1 MPGDGPQGTK
11 LGLLL
16 FLILIN
22 LEKHLRAKNKEKLGK
37 RAPLP
42 NIHMKYV
49 DDLSLAQAINL
60 KECVIPNPNPTHPP
74 NYHERTNH
82 ILPACNY
89 YTLQEDL
96 NNISNYANNHQM
108 IINTEKCKV
117 MFNTGRKIDAVP
129 QLTLPGMGGKYLEV
143 VESFKLLG
151 VKIRSDLK
159 WSENTDYIC

>member
-1 MPGDGPQGTK
+1 MPGGGPQGTK

-22 LEKHLRAKNKEKLGK
+22 AVGYQHLEKHLGEKITEKLGK

-60 KECVIPNPNPTHPP
+60 KECVIPNPNPTHPL

-89 YTLQEDL
+89 TLQEDL
-96 NNISNYANNHQM
+96 NNVSNYANNHQM
-108 IINTEKCKV
+108 RINTEKCKV
-117 MFNTGRKIDAVP
+117 MMFNTGRKIDAGP

-151 VKIRSDLK
+151 VKIRADLK
-159 WSENTDYIC
+159 